1 MNSNTHN
8 PEDRYARQTMF
19 GPIGAAGQEMLRQSQ
34 VTLIGCGALGSAQAE
49 MIVRA
54 GIGCLRVVD
63 RDFVEITNLQRQML
77 FDESDVQQN
86 LPKAEAAAR
95 KLRIIN
101 SQVTIEPI
109 IADANPD
116 TIEQFTAGS
125 HLILDGT
132 DTLITRYLINDVAI
146 KDQIPWIYG
155 ACIAARG
162 LIMPILPSG
171 RPCLRCLFDSPPEPG
186 QTETCETAGI
196 IGPIVALT
204 AAYQIT
210 EALKILTQN
219 LDALNRN
226 LIEVKPWQNISH
238 LIDTTTLN
246 EGCACCRDRQ
256 FQFLSGQGSL
266 STVSL
271 CGRNAVQIRPRKQKT
286 KIDLQQLAQRLTGT
300 APVTVNQ
307 FLLRIQLPQHQIT
320 VFPDARAII
329 KGTNNIDQA
338 RSLYAKYIGH

>member
-1 MNSNTHN
+1 MNLPPQKT
-8 PEDRYARQTMF
+8 EDRYSRQTMF
-19 GPIGAAGQEMLRQSQ
+19 APIGTVGQQMLRQSQ

-54 GIGCLRVVD
+54 GVGRLRVID
-63 RDFVEITNLQRQML
+63 RDFVEISNLQRQML
-77 FDESDVQQN
+77 FDESDVAQN

-95 KLRIIN
+95 KLRLIN
-101 SQVTIEPI
+101 SQVNIEPI

-132 DTLITRYLINDVAI
+132 DNLITRYLINDVAI
-146 KDQIPWIYG
+146 KTETPWVYG

-162 LIMPILPSG
+162 LIMPVLPTG
-171 RPCLRCLFDSPPEPG
+171 RPCLRCVFDSPPEPG

-196 IGPIVALT
+196 IGPIVNIT

-210 EALKILTQN
+210 EALKILTNN
-219 LDALNRN
+219 LATLNRN
-226 LIEVKPWQNISH
+226 LIEIKPWDNTTHI
-238 LIDTTTLN
+238 IDTKALTD
-246 EGCACCRDRQ
+246 GCPCCRDHQ

-271 CGRNAVQIRPRKQKT
+271 CGRNAVQVRPRKQKT
-286 KIDLQQLAQRLTGT
+286 KIDLNQLAQRLTPT
-300 APVTVNQ
+300 VPVTLNQ

-338 RSLYAKYIGH
+338 RSLYAQYIGH